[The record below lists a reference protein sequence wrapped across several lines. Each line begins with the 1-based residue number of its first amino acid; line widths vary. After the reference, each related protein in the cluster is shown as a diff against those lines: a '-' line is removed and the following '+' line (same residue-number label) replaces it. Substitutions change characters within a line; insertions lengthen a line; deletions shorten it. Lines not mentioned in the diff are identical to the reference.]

1 MRRINAGFLSFGKS
15 LRSAAVLT
23 LIGMT
28 LIEGVAAGSS
38 GHRRKHGWA
47 PPGAVSLTGLPS
59 SVPTEQE
66 NPAGSITGT
75 VFSNQGYPLVGATVT
90 AIRRD
95 RPGTEQT
102 RARAFTNANG
112 EFRIASLTPGE
123 YQVYATAEGYLDE
136 HAQAPDMPSRD
147 RRYLHAGETV
157 AFTLKKG
164 GVITGR
170 VFTEDGEPVVEAP
183 VVAES
188 YRDRFGR
195 ILRGRTS
202 YGVARAET
210 DDRGTYRI
218 YGLPE
223 GSYLIKVGTDVR
235 FSSGRSTYDEYAP
248 FYYPSARRA
257 SAIEVPVQLGQEVT
271 GIDIRY
277 RDVHGFSISG
287 VVSDGHSN
295 RPEAPPSVTLFD
307 SASGTAARFAYA
319 SWEEDGYRFTFEGIA
334 SGEYHLV
341 AEGSESPD
349 DGGEQ
354 SAPLHLTVV
363 DKDIS
368 GLTLQMVSLASAI
381 GQVVVEQPIP
391 EIASGCIEQRPG
403 RLSDVFI
410 TAVPERAEQW
420 PSDLGFPSA
429 HADPDGQFAIR
440 RLPANRYYF
449 TAWLPQPRWYLKS
462 ITAPGATQQSVPINA
477 GHDGVKLRPGE
488 KVTGM
493 VFTIG
498 VGAAYLGGRVL
509 PPADGASLS
518 ENLRI
523 VAVPQEPEAADDV
536 LRFVEMQVR
545 NGSYSFHH
553 FPPGR
558 YRLIVRKV
566 PETRESGSEI
576 PLLIWKSQE
585 REKLRREATASGA
598 EVELQPCEQ
607 KTGPVLIFAV
617 AQEER

>member
-1 MRRINAGFLSFGKS
+1 MRRINAGSLLIGKS

-47 PPGAVSLTGLPS
+47 PPGALSLTGLPS
-59 SVPTEQE
+59 SVPTEQD
-66 NPAGSITGT
+66 PAGSISGT
-75 VFSNQGYPLVGATVT
+75 VFSDQGYPLLGATVT

-112 EFRIASLTPGE
+112 EFRIASLTAGE
-123 YQVYATAEGYLDE
+123 YQVYATAEGYLNE

-164 GVITGR
+164 GVITGK
-170 VFTEDGEPVVEAP
+170 VFTEDGEPVIEAP

-210 DDRGTYRI
+210 DDRGIYRI

-223 GSYLIKVGTDVR
+223 GSYLIKAGTDVR

-277 RDVHGFSISG
+277 RAVHGFSISG
-287 VVSDGHSN
+287 VVSNGHSN

-307 SASGTAARFAYA
+307 SASGTAAGFAYA
-319 SWEEDGYRFTFEGIA
+319 SWAEDGYRFTFEGIP
-334 SGEYHLV
+334 SGEYDLI
-341 AEGSESPD
+341 AEQRESSAD
-349 DGGEQ
+349 AGGQ
-354 SAPLHLTVV
+354 SAPLHLTVA
-363 DKDIS
+363 DRDTS

-391 EIASGCIEQRPG
+391 EIAAGCIEQRPG

-429 HADPDGQFAIR
+429 HADPDGQFVIR
-440 RLPANRYYF
+440 RLPAGRYYF
-449 TAWLPQPRWYLKS
+449 AAWLPQPSWYLKS
-462 ITAPGATQQSVPINA
+462 ITAPGTTKQRASINA
-477 GHDGVKLRPGE
+477 GHDGLKVKSGE
-488 KVTGM
+488 KVSGI
-493 VFTIG
+493 VLTIG
-498 VGAAYLGGRVL
+498 VGAVSLRGRVL
-509 PPADGASLS
+509 APAGGAPAP
-518 ENLRI
+518 ENLLVI
-523 VAVPQEPEAADDV
+523 AVPEEPEAADDV
-536 LRFVEMQVR
+536 LRFVEMRVR
-545 NGSYSFHH
+545 NGSYSSFH
-553 FPPGR
+553 FGPGR

-566 PETRESGSEI
+566 SETRESGSEI
-576 PLLIWKSQE
+576 PLLIWKSKE
-585 REKLRREATASGA
+585 REELRRQAN
-598 EVELQPCEQ
+598 EVGVPIEVRPCENTSAPDITLGSF
-607 KTGPVLIFAV
+607 KDK
-617 AQEER
+617 